1 MENPI
6 RYVAGISWPRSG
18 HHVVQR
24 LLQAYF
30 GPEFVYCA
38 FYESNNRLCCRTF
51 PCSRGDVHFSKNHD
65 FSGETPAPGVPHFI
79 QYRAPAQSII
89 SSFELHLTT
98 GRPDTIEEFE
108 RFAMAWAHQW
118 GVFVAKWVDADLEV
132 ERHIL
137 RYEDFVANSAERMAE
152 VVRFFAPNAV
162 VDRGRLTEL
171 VTGEYHQF
179 VDKTVERWVFNA
191 GIREQRQLESFR
203 YYTPG
208 LFAEIEAVATRSR
221 FSDAATMRIGGRT

>member
-1 MENPI
+1 MERPI

-38 FYESNNRLCCRTF
+38 FYDPNNHLCCRTF
-51 PCSRGDVHFSKNHD
+51 PCTRGNVHFSKNHH
-65 FSGETPAPGVPHFI
+65 FSGEMPATGVPHLI
-79 QYRAPAQSII
+79 QYRAPAASII
-89 SSFELHLTT
+89 SNFELHLTT
-98 GRPDTIEEFE
+98 GTPDTAEEFE
-108 RFAMAWAHQW
+108 RFATAWAHEW
-118 GVFVAKWVDADLEV
+118 GLFVAKWVDADLGV

-137 RYEDFVANSAERMAE
+137 RYEDLTANPVERMAE
-152 VVRFFAPNAV
+152 VVRFFSPNAI

-171 VTGEYHQF
+171 ITGENHQS
-179 VDKTVERWVFNA
+179 VDKTGERWVFKA
-191 GIREQRQLESFR
+191 GVREQRQPEAFR

-208 LFAEIEAVATRSR
+208 LFAEIEAVATRAC
-221 FSDAATMRIGGRT
+221 FSKLATMRINTR